1 MVIIRR
7 RKKILGREDNT
18 GVLIK
23 GANVVP
29 ANQKIIDKTNAEL
42 RKKCAC
48 QRENDAE
55 SQIAAREM
63 IAGEFY
69 SFIAIEGASVIR
81 SDFRVL
87 SEMDSESIKKS
98 EEQRSNEVGI
108 DAIAH
113 DMVAGVIYDD
123 VVSGPV
129 LTKKRR
135 F

>member
-1 MVIIRR
+1 MVILRR
-7 RKKILGREDNT
+7 RRRILGREDNT

-23 GANVVP
+23 NGKVVP
-29 ANQKIIDKTNAEL
+29 ANQEIIDKANSEL
-42 RKKCAC
+42 RKKCAS
-48 QRENDAE
+48 QKENDAE
-55 SQIAAREM
+55 ASIVAKEM
-63 IAGEFY
+63 IAVQSY
-69 SFIAIEGASVIR
+69 SFIAIDDASVIR

-113 DMVAGVIYDD
+113 DMVAGGIYDD

-129 LTKKRR
+129 LIKKRR
-135 F
+135 